1 MVCQKCINQ
10 TFHYPIV
17 SAITSPTFSLS
28 KFIASIISPLAGK
41 TNSYVKNSS
50 HFKLMISEETIGFDE
65 IMVSFDVKSLF
76 TNVPLPEALDVIKD
90 KLVKDMIEQH

>member
-1 MVCQKCINQ
+1 MPTCFSRLLLPSHQGRFIKIKKKNAIISLRVMLDKMQ
-10 TFHYPIV
+10 YIV
-17 SAITSPTFSLS
+17 SVITSPTFSLS

-65 IMVSFDVKSLF
+65 I
-76 TNVPLPEALDVIKD
+76 I
-90 KLVKDMIEQH
+90 